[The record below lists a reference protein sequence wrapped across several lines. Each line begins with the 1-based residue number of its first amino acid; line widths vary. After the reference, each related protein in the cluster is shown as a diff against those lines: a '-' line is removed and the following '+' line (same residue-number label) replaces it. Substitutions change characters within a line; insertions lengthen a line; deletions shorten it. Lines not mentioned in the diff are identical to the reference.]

1 MKRLAEGKA
10 KNPES
15 ENLRIQGFKKEF
27 KLKLN
32 KLVNNQIEDGKKYNS
47 DIH

>member
-1 MKRLAEGKA
+1 M
-10 KNPES
+10 
-15 ENLRIQGFKKEF
+15 RILGFKKEF

-32 KLVNNQIEDGKKYNS
+32 KLVNNQVGGEPKYNS